1 MGMEKI
7 LLVGGAGFLGFNL
20 LDYVQNHVHTNAPEI
35 VVLSQDIPESA
46 LQFPD
51 VLFVEGDYSDMKL
64 LQHLFEKHHFT
75 HVFHFASSIIPA
87 LSTQNIQRDVET
99 NLLPTIG
106 LMEVMKQ
113 FDCQNLLYLSSGGA
127 VYGNENP
134 THKTESQA
142 CQPISSYGIIK
153 LAVEHYIRLYA
164 NLYQIDYLILRLSNP
179 FGLHHR
185 SSTQGVINIAIR
197 KALRGE
203 NLVVWG
209 DGSQAKDYLFAS
221 DISRAIFDLFK
232 ARVRNTTLNIGSGR
246 TMTLLDIIALVKA
259 KVPHFQVEY
268 MEAMPTDVQQVSLD
282 ITQLKRHIDFDLT
295 SISEAFEMTF
305 IYEQDRLANEG

>member
-1 MGMEKI
+1 MEKI
-7 LLVGGAGFLGFNL
+7 LIVGGAGFLGFNL
-20 LDYVQNHVHTNAPEI
+20 LDYVKQHISEGAPEL
-35 VVLSQDIPESA
+35 VVLSQNIPESSIH
-46 LQFPD
+46 FPD
-51 VLFVEGDYSDMKL
+51 VLFVEGDYSDVNTL
-64 LQHLFEKHHFT
+64 NHLFETHRFT

-106 LMEVMKQ
+106 LMEVMKAYG
-113 FDCQNLLYLSSGGA
+113 CANLLYLSSGGA
-127 VYGNENP
+127 VYGNELP
-134 THKTESQA
+134 THKKESQA

-185 SSTQGVINIAIR
+185 SATQGVMNIAIR

-203 NLVVWG
+203 SLVVWG

-221 DISRAIFDLFK
+221 DISHAIMDLFQAQVK
-232 ARVRNTTLNIGSGR
+232 NQTLNIGSGA
-246 TMTLLDIIALVKA
+246 TMTLLEIIALVKT
-259 KVPHFQVEY
+259 KVPHFQVEF

-282 ITQLKRHIDFDLT
+282 ITQLRSHIPFELT
-295 SISEAFEMTF
+295 PIAEAFEKTF
-305 IYEQDRLANEG
+305 AYEQAVLASED

>member
-1 MGMEKI
+1 MDKI
-7 LLVGGAGFLGFNL
+7 LVVGGAGFLGFNL
-20 LDYVQNHVHTNAPEI
+20 LDYVQQSMREGTPEL
-35 VVLSQDIPESA
+35 VVLSQNIPEASIH
-46 LQFPD
+46 FPD
-51 VLFVEGDYSDMKL
+51 VLFVEGDYSDVNTL
-64 LQHLFEKHHFT
+64 NHLFETHRFT

-106 LMEVMKQ
+106 LMEVMKAYA
-113 FDCQNLLYLSSGGA
+113 CANLLYLSSGGA
-127 VYGNENP
+127 VYGNELP
-134 THKTESQA
+134 THKKESQA

-185 SSTQGVINIAIR
+185 SATQGVMNIAIR

-203 NLVVWG
+203 SLVVWG

-221 DISRAIFDLFK
+221 DISRAIMDLFK
-232 ARVRNTTLNIGSGR
+232 AQVKNQTLNIGSGA
-246 TMTLLDIIALVKA
+246 TMTLLEIIALVKT
-259 KVPHFQVEY
+259 KVPHFQVEF

-282 ITQLKRHIDFDLT
+282 ITQLRTHIPFELT
-295 SISEAFEMTF
+295 PIAEAFEKTF
-305 IYEQDRLANEG
+305 AYEQAVFANED

>member
-1 MGMEKI
+1 MDKI
-7 LLVGGAGFLGFNL
+7 LVVGGAGFLGFNL
-20 LDYVQNHVHTNAPEI
+20 LDYVQQSMREGTPEL
-35 VVLSQDIPESA
+35 VVLSQNIPEASIH
-46 LQFPD
+46 FPD
-51 VLFVEGDYSDMKL
+51 VLFVEGDYSDVNTL
-64 LQHLFEKHHFT
+64 NHLFETHRFT

-106 LMEVMKQ
+106 LMEVMKVYG
-113 FDCQNLLYLSSGGA
+113 CANLLYLSSGGA
-127 VYGNENP
+127 VYGNELP
-134 THKTESQA
+134 THKKESQA

-185 SSTQGVINIAIR
+185 SATQGVMNIAIR

-203 NLVVWG
+203 SLVVWG

-221 DISRAIFDLFK
+221 DISRAIMDLFQAQVK
-232 ARVRNTTLNIGSGR
+232 NQTLNIGSGA
-246 TMTLLDIIALVKA
+246 TMTLLEIIALVKS
-259 KVPHFQVEY
+259 KVPHFQVEF

-282 ITQLKRHIDFDLT
+282 IAQLRTHIPFELT
-295 SISEAFEMTF
+295 PIAEAFEKTF
-305 IYEQDRLANEG
+305 AYEQAVFANED

>member
-1 MGMEKI
+1 MDKI
-7 LLVGGAGFLGFNL
+7 LVVGGAGFLGFNL
-20 LDYVQNHVHTNAPEI
+20 LDYVQQSMREGTPEL
-35 VVLSQDIPESA
+35 VVLSQNIPEASIH
-46 LQFPD
+46 FPD
-51 VLFVEGDYSDMKL
+51 VLFVEGDYSDVNTL
-64 LQHLFEKHHFT
+64 NHLFETHRFT

-106 LMEVMKQ
+106 LMEVMKVYG
-113 FDCQNLLYLSSGGA
+113 CANLLYLSSGGA
-127 VYGNENP
+127 VYGNELP
-134 THKTESQA
+134 THKKESQA

-185 SSTQGVINIAIR
+185 SATQGVMNIAIR

-203 NLVVWG
+203 SLVVWG

-221 DISRAIFDLFK
+221 DISRAIMDLFQAQVK
-232 ARVRNTTLNIGSGR
+232 NQTLNIGSGA
-246 TMTLLDIIALVKA
+246 TMTLLEIIALVKS
-259 KVPHFQVEY
+259 KVPHFQVEF

-282 ITQLKRHIDFDLT
+282 ITQLRTHIPFELT
-295 SISEAFEMTF
+295 PIAEAFEKTF
-305 IYEQDRLANEG
+305 AYEQAVLASED

>member
-1 MGMEKI
+1 MDKI
-7 LLVGGAGFLGFNL
+7 LVVGGAGFLGFNL
-20 LDYVQNHVHTNAPEI
+20 LDYVQQSMREGTPEL
-35 VVLSQDIPESA
+35 VVLSQNIPEASIH
-46 LQFPD
+46 FPD
-51 VLFVEGDYSDMKL
+51 VLFVEGDYSDVNTL
-64 LQHLFEKHHFT
+64 NHLFETHRFT

-106 LMEVMKQ
+106 LMEVMKAYG
-113 FDCQNLLYLSSGGA
+113 CANLLYLSSGGA
-127 VYGNENP
+127 VYGNELP
-134 THKTESQA
+134 THKKESQA

-185 SSTQGVINIAIR
+185 SATQGVMNIAIR

-203 NLVVWG
+203 SLVVWG

-221 DISRAIFDLFK
+221 DISRAIMDLFEAQVK
-232 ARVRNTTLNIGSGR
+232 NQTLNIGSGA
-246 TMTLLDIIALVKA
+246 TMTLLEIIALVKT
-259 KVPHFQVEY
+259 KVPHFQVEF

-282 ITQLKRHIDFDLT
+282 ITQLRSHIPFELT
-295 SISEAFEMTF
+295 PIAEAFEKTF
-305 IYEQDRLANEG
+305 AYEQSVLASED

>member
-1 MGMEKI
+1 MDKI
-7 LLVGGAGFLGFNL
+7 LVVGGAGFLGYNL
-20 LDYVQNHVHTNAPEI
+20 LDYVQQHLQNDALEL
-35 VVLSQDIPESA
+35 VVLSKDIPESSIY
-46 LQFPD
+46 FPD
-51 VLFVEGDYSDMKL
+51 VLFVEGDYSDVEL
-64 LQHLFEKHHFT
+64 LTHLFENHQFT

-87 LSTQNIQRDVET
+87 LSTHNIQRDVET

-106 LMEVMKQ
+106 LMEVMKA
-113 FDCQNLLYLSSGGA
+113 FACRNLVYLSSGGA
-127 VYGNENP
+127 VYGNELP
-134 THKTESQA
+134 THKKESQA

-203 NLVVWG
+203 TLVVWG
-209 DGSQAKDYLFAS
+209 DGTQAKDYLFAS
-221 DISRAIFDLFK
+221 DISRAIMDLFK
-232 ARVRNTTLNIGSGR
+232 AQVKNQTLNIGSGQ
-246 TMTLLDIIALVKA
+246 TISVLEIIALVKS
-259 KVPHFQVEY
+259 KVPHFQVEF

-282 ITQLKRHIDFDLT
+282 ISQLRKHIPFELT
-295 SISEAFEMTF
+295 PLAGAFEKTF
-305 IYEQDRLANEG
+305 IYEQVVLANEV

>member
-1 MGMEKI
+1 MDKI
-7 LLVGGAGFLGFNL
+7 LVVGGAGFLGFNL
-20 LDYVQNHVHTNAPEI
+20 LDYVQQHLQNDAPEL
-35 VVLSQDIPESA
+35 VVLSQEIPESSIH
-46 LQFPD
+46 FPD
-51 VLFVEGDYSDMKL
+51 VLFVEGDYSDVEL
-64 LQHLFEKHHFT
+64 LTHLFEKHQFT

-113 FDCQNLLYLSSGGA
+113 HGCTNLLYLSSGGA
-127 VYGNENP
+127 VYGNELP
-134 THKTESQA
+134 THKKESQA

-185 SSTQGVINIAIR
+185 SATQGVINIAIR

-203 NLVVWG
+203 TLVVWG
-209 DGSQAKDYLFAS
+209 DGTQAKDYLFAS
-221 DISRAIFDLFK
+221 DISRAIMDLFK
-232 ARVRNTTLNIGSGR
+232 AQVKNQTLNIGSGQ
-246 TMTLLDIIALVKA
+246 TISLLQIIDLVKN
-259 KVPHFQVEY
+259 KVPHFQVEF

-282 ITQLKRHIDFDLT
+282 ITQLRKHIPFELTPLT
-295 SISEAFEMTF
+295 SAFEKTF
-305 IYEQDRLANEG
+305 IYEQVVLATEV

>member
-1 MGMEKI
+1 MDKI
-7 LLVGGAGFLGFNL
+7 LVVGGAGFLGFNL
-20 LDYVQNHVHTNAPEI
+20 LDYVQQSMREGTPEL
-35 VVLSQDIPESA
+35 VVLSQNIPEASIH
-46 LQFPD
+46 FPD
-51 VLFVEGDYSDMKL
+51 VLFVEGDYSDVNTL
-64 LQHLFEKHHFT
+64 NHLFETHRFT

-106 LMEVMKQ
+106 LMEVMKAYG
-113 FDCQNLLYLSSGGA
+113 CANLLYLSSGGA
-127 VYGNENP
+127 VYGNELP
-134 THKTESQA
+134 THKKESQA

-185 SSTQGVINIAIR
+185 SATQGVMNIAIR

-203 NLVVWG
+203 SLVVWG

-221 DISRAIFDLFK
+221 DISRAIMDLFEAQVK
-232 ARVRNTTLNIGSGR
+232 NQTLNIGSGA
-246 TMTLLDIIALVKA
+246 TMTLLEIIALVKT
-259 KVPHFQVEY
+259 KVPHFQVEF

-282 ITQLKRHIDFDLT
+282 ITQLRSHIPFELT
-295 SISEAFEMTF
+295 PIGEAFEKTF
-305 IYEQDRLANEG
+305 AYEQAVLASED

>member
-1 MGMEKI
+1 MEKI
-7 LLVGGAGFLGFNL
+7 LIVGGAGFLGFNL
-20 LDYVQNHVHTNAPEI
+20 LDYVQQHMSEGAPEM
-35 VVLSQDIPESA
+35 VVLSQMIPESSIH
-46 LQFPD
+46 FPD
-51 VLFVEGDYSDMKL
+51 VLFLEGDYSDVHTL
-64 LQHLFEKHHFT
+64 NHLFETHRFT

-106 LMEVMKQ
+106 LMEVMKV
-113 FDCQNLLYLSSGGA
+113 FGCTNLLYLSSGGA
-127 VYGNENP
+127 VYGNELP
-134 THKTESQA
+134 THKKESQA

-185 SSTQGVINIAIR
+185 SATQGVINIAIR

-203 NLVVWG
+203 SLVVWG

-221 DISRAIFDLFK
+221 DISRAILALFK
-232 ARVRNTTLNIGSGR
+232 AQVKNQTLNIGSGE
-246 TMTLLDIIALVKA
+246 TMSLLEIIALVKT
-259 KVPHFQVEY
+259 KVPHFQVEF

-282 ITQLKRHIDFDLT
+282 ITQLRNHIPFELT
-295 SISEAFEMTF
+295 PIAEAFEKTF
-305 IYEQDRLANEG
+305 AYEQAVLANED

>member
-1 MGMEKI
+1 MDKI
-7 LLVGGAGFLGFNL
+7 LVVGGAGFLGFNL
-20 LDYVQNHVHTNAPEI
+20 LDYVQQSMREGTPEL
-35 VVLSQDIPESA
+35 VVLSQNIPEASIH
-46 LQFPD
+46 FPD
-51 VLFVEGDYSDMKL
+51 VLFVEGDYSDVNTL
-64 LQHLFEKHHFT
+64 NHLFETHRFT

-106 LMEVMKQ
+106 LMEVMKAYG
-113 FDCQNLLYLSSGGA
+113 CANLLYLSSGGA
-127 VYGNENP
+127 VYGNELP
-134 THKTESQA
+134 THKKESQA

-185 SSTQGVINIAIR
+185 SATQGVMNIAIR

-203 NLVVWG
+203 SLVVWG

-221 DISRAIFDLFK
+221 DISRAIMDLFEAQVK
-232 ARVRNTTLNIGSGR
+232 NQTLNIGSGA
-246 TMTLLDIIALVKA
+246 TMTLLEIIALVKT
-259 KVPHFQVEY
+259 KVPHFQVEF

-282 ITQLKRHIDFDLT
+282 ITQLRSHIPFELT
-295 SISEAFEMTF
+295 PIAEAFEKTF
-305 IYEQDRLANEG
+305 AYEQAILASED

>member
-1 MGMEKI
+1 MEKI

-20 LDYVQNHVHTNAPEI
+20 LDFVQNQLGDEAPEI
-35 VVLSQDIPESA
+35 VVLSQEIPDSA
-46 LQFPD
+46 IHFPD
-51 VLFVEGDYSDMKL
+51 VLFVEGDYSDANL
-64 LQHLFEKHHFT
+64 LNHLFETHRFS

-106 LMEVMKQ
+106 LMEVMKA
-113 FDCQNLLYLSSGGA
+113 FGCQNLLYLSSGGA
-127 VYGNENP
+127 VYGNEMP

-185 SSTQGVINIAIR
+185 SATQGVINIAIR

-203 NLVVWG
+203 TLVVWG
-209 DGSQAKDYLFAS
+209 DGSQAKDYLFAE
-221 DISRAIFDLFK
+221 DISRAIMDLMVAK
-232 ARVRNTTLNIGSGR
+232 VKNVTLNVGSGF
-246 TMTLLDIIALVKA
+246 TMTLLDIIEMVKA
-259 KVPHFQVEY
+259 KVPHFQVEF

-282 ITQLKRHIDFDLT
+282 ITQLKSQIDFELT
-295 SISEAFEMTF
+295 SITEAFEKTF
-305 IYEQDRLANEG
+305 AYEQAVLASED

>member
-1 MGMEKI
+1 MDKI
-7 LLVGGAGFLGFNL
+7 LVVGGAGFLGYNL
-20 LDYVQNHVHTNAPEI
+20 LDYVQQHLQNDALEL
-35 VVLSQDIPESA
+35 VVLSQDIPESSIY
-46 LQFPD
+46 FPD
-51 VLFVEGDYSDMKL
+51 VLFVEGDYSDVEL
-64 LQHLFEKHHFT
+64 LTHLFENHQFT

-87 LSTQNIQRDVET
+87 LSTHNIQRDVET

-106 LMEVMKQ
+106 LMEVMKA
-113 FDCQNLLYLSSGGA
+113 FACKNLVYLSSGGA
-127 VYGNENP
+127 VYGNELP
-134 THKTESQA
+134 THKKESQA

-203 NLVVWG
+203 TLVVWG
-209 DGSQAKDYLFAS
+209 DGTQAKDYLFAS
-221 DISRAIFDLFK
+221 DISRAIMDLFK
-232 ARVRNTTLNIGSGR
+232 AQVKNQTLNIGSGQ
-246 TMTLLDIIALVKA
+246 TISVLEIIALVKS
-259 KVPHFQVEY
+259 KVPHFQVEF

-282 ITQLKRHIDFDLT
+282 ISQLRKHIPFELT
-295 SISEAFEMTF
+295 PLAGAFEKTF
-305 IYEQDRLANEG
+305 IYEQVVLANEV

>member
-1 MGMEKI
+1 MDKI
-7 LLVGGAGFLGFNL
+7 LVVGGAGFLGFNL
-20 LDYVQNHVHTNAPEI
+20 LDYVQQYMREGAPEL
-35 VVLSQDIPESA
+35 VVLSQNIPEASIH
-46 LQFPD
+46 FPD
-51 VLFVEGDYSDMKL
+51 VLFVDGDYSDVNTL
-64 LQHLFEKHHFT
+64 NHLFETHRFT

-106 LMEVMKQ
+106 LMEVMKA
-113 FDCQNLLYLSSGGA
+113 FGCANLLYLSSGGA
-127 VYGNENP
+127 VYGNELP
-134 THKTESQA
+134 THKKESQA

-185 SSTQGVINIAIR
+185 SVTQGVMNIAIR

-203 NLVVWG
+203 SLVVWG
-209 DGSQAKDYLFAS
+209 DGSQAKDYLFAE
-221 DISRAIFDLFK
+221 DIARAIMDLFQAQVK
-232 ARVRNTTLNIGSGR
+232 NQTLNIGSGE
-246 TMTLLDIIALVKA
+246 TMSLLEIIALVKT
-259 KVPHFQVEY
+259 KVPHFQVES

-282 ITQLKRHIDFDLT
+282 ITQLRKHIPFELT
-295 SISEAFEMTF
+295 AIAVAFEKTF
-305 IYEQDRLANEG
+305 AYEQAVLASED

>member
-1 MGMEKI
+1 MDKI
-7 LLVGGAGFLGFNL
+7 LVVGGAGFLGYNL
-20 LDYVQNHVHTNAPEI
+20 LDYVQQHLQNDALEL
-35 VVLSQDIPESA
+35 VVLSQDIPESSIY
-46 LQFPD
+46 FPD
-51 VLFVEGDYSDMKL
+51 VLFVEGDYSDVEL
-64 LQHLFEKHHFT
+64 LTHLFENHQFT

-87 LSTQNIQRDVET
+87 LSTHNIQRDVET

-106 LMEVMKQ
+106 LMEVMKA
-113 FDCQNLLYLSSGGA
+113 FACRNLVYLSSGGA
-127 VYGNENP
+127 VYGNELP
-134 THKTESQA
+134 THKKESQA

-203 NLVVWG
+203 TLVVWG
-209 DGSQAKDYLFAS
+209 DGTQAKDYLFAS
-221 DISRAIFDLFK
+221 DISRAIMDLFK
-232 ARVRNTTLNIGSGR
+232 AQVKNQTLNIGCGQTISV
-246 TMTLLDIIALVKA
+246 LEIIALVKS
-259 KVPHFQVEY
+259 KVPHFQVEF

-282 ITQLKRHIDFDLT
+282 ISQLRKHIPFELT
-295 SISEAFEMTF
+295 PLAGAFEKTF
-305 IYEQDRLANEG
+305 IYEQVVLANEV

>member
-1 MGMEKI
+1 MDMEKI

-20 LDYVQNHVHTNAPEI
+20 LDVVQNQSGEGVPEI
-35 VVLSQDIPESA
+35 VVLSQEIPESS

-51 VLFVEGDYSDMKL
+51 VLFVEGDYTNVNL
-64 LQHLFEKHHFT
+64 LNHLFDTHRFS

-106 LMEVMKQ
+106 LMEVMKA
-113 FDCQNLLYLSSGGA
+113 FGCQNLLFLSSGGA
-127 VYGNENP
+127 VYGNELP

-185 SSTQGVINIAIR
+185 SGTQGVINIAIR

-203 NLVVWG
+203 TLVIWG
-209 DGSQAKDYLFAS
+209 DGRQAKDYLFAE
-221 DISRAIFDLFK
+221 DISRAILDLMLAK
-232 ARVRNTTLNIGSGR
+232 VKNVTLNVGSGV
-246 TMTLLDIIALVKA
+246 TLTLLNIVEMVKM
-259 KVPHFQVEY
+259 KVPNFQVEF

-282 ITQLKRHIDFDLT
+282 ISQLRSHIEFELT
-295 SISEAFEMTF
+295 PIAEAFEKTF
-305 IYEQDRLANEG
+305 AYEQERINEG